1 MPNWCD
7 NSLLV
12 EGDEKELERFFEH
25 AKGYG
30 LTWESDEQIPK
41 DEKYNSLIDFSK
53 FIRPTDAELKRP
65 YGKQGDSYGYDWC
78 IENWGTKWNACD
90 AISTW
95 DEDRYG
101 DRGIDKSEIGYS
113 FNTAWSPMSE
123 DMLLRMEEMFPKLK
137 FHYQFI
143 ETGCEFYGYWNT
155 ENKRHECFDFPDLNG
170 LVERYIGLKSDL
182 YTDSYCKEQYDG
194 DREHMQQDALWD
206 IYCHL
211 ETMIMNAGDSMTKYT
226 SEDVWNY
233 IEREDRYARKGN

>member
-30 LTWESDEQIPK
+30 LTWGSDEQIPK
-41 DEKYNSLIDFSK
+41 DEKHHSLIDFSK

-65 YGKQGDSYGYDWC
+65 YGDQEDSYGYEWC
-78 IENWGTKWNACD
+78 NENWGTKWNACD

-101 DRGIDKSEIGYS
+101 SGGIDKSEIGYS

-123 DMLLRMEEMFPKLK
+123 QLLRNMEQMFPKLK

-143 ETGCEFYGYWNT
+143 ETGMEFYGCWNT
-155 ENKRHECFDFPDLNG
+155 EESRHECYDFPNLESLAED
-170 LVERYIGLKSDL
+170 YIELKSDL
-182 YTDSYCKEQYDG
+182 YTDSFLEEHYDG
-194 DREHMQQDALWD
+194 DREHMIQDACCD
-206 IYCHL
+206 IIGEL
-211 ETMIMNAGDSMTKYT
+211 ETMIMDAGDSLKQFTA
-226 SEDVWNY
+226 EDVWNY
-233 IEREDRYARKGN
+233 IEGNEKHARKGN